1 MKAEIDCYKRIEI
14 IQTAG
19 SGALYL
25 VHVYTQDRGD
35 EAREHCRLE
44 SAHGETDLYE
54 LVKREIEG

>member
-1 MKAEIDCYKRIEI
+1 MEARIECFKRIEI

-25 VHVYTQDRGD
+25 VHVYTQARDD
-35 EAREHCRLE
+35 ETREHCRLE

-54 LVKREIEG
+54 LIKREIEG

>member
-1 MKAEIDCYKRIEI
+1 MKAEIDCFKRIEI
-14 IQTAG
+14 IQTTG

-25 VHVYTQDRGD
+25 VNVYTQDRD
-35 EAREHCRLE
+35 NEFHEHCRLE